1 MFKTLLRT
9 LSALSITTIS
19 LTASMS
25 FAEHPAHTL
34 DLPCTDPANAHT
46 EKCRAEDGI
55 ESVTTD
61 VWKDSFESGSVP
73 PPTDPNPASRRDQF
87 ILPEASVDHYEL
99 EERVNLKFDINN
111 DGKNAIVGTSIFY
124 IAKNG
129 NERNFYA
136 GIRIGADLGAPL
148 VEAFPEAVWKTRF
161 KAVGSYNLGVD
172 FQVNEIFDL
181 TVKFISNS
189 ADPEAMGELSGYIQ
203 HTGYYGFKIE
213 AQFNNDG
220 VITGTDG
227 ITYGRFQ
234 NAQAEPTNTVV
245 GNLTGIIGERGAL
258 GAFHSNGNSNS
269 IIRGFAGGFRANG
282 YSEDELVTLRK
293 CVLDPFHAQCSED
306 TFDDL
311 KEARI
316 ELCIEGDNASD
327 TNQIEC
333 HNAVVAEGCI
343 LNPFQATCTGEE
355 SDFNQYS
362 EVARANR
369 IAFCDNS
376 VNAKDAF
383 CKVGTIVADA
393 CADNPFHAI
402 CGSGYDGARN
412 TLIATCHNGGAC
424 AAAVLEL
431 PNAATWANSFKTA
444 GNPQGLGDAVADTTS
459 SSSWMRVSWN
469 GDPERHFLKN
479 IKGVLPSE
487 MVTAEYVPY
496 IYTSSGRIYNYR
508 SMNLK
513 TAEFSID
520 GTATDLGGD
529 VADGV
534 ATLFARNNYPYVGI
548 FSTTDLGAPL
558 TTPLAGEPKTA
569 SWVGSFQAG
578 IVHDSGDLGYQW
590 SLEDFVLE
598 VNFDKQ
604 SIEAFVVIDESY
616 SANLV
621 KGKYD
626 DSGVISGDVYRSR
639 GYNTR
644 ERMLDRSLS
653 GSSYSYSLTGLI
665 GKEGAVGVF
674 AGRLYGGKFVA
685 RPADLVE
692 LVVDENTKKTAET
705 FLNET
710 CRADPFHKFCYLSDQ
725 RKDRIDECITND
737 GVLDDVNCKKARE
750 HHSCMLHP
758 FDEKC
763 RRTFPYHNDTMDKPY
778 YEIARTNRSN
788 FCGNPDSTGDNFDT
802 LCKGA
807 AHVALCFY
815 DPFNRICLKQSDAFC
830 ANDPDHLYCGNAV
843 YDNVRKVVC
852 KAGSSHESCATKPY
866 SPSSNVTAASWLYS
880 FYEDNKDSRE
890 HGAFLKTKL
899 GSYGLYSQFL
909 QGTEDG
915 LDNGDVEIRIGYYR
929 SKPLYGLP
937 LYGDLNLDTSTFDG
951 LEFGRDK
958 DKKGREDA
966 ADDGVAYFWGVSS
979 GWYAGIFSGTDLGE
993 PLMRPAKNTATWYG
1007 QFKIIHANEDVDKTD
1022 FTLEINF
1029 NGESTGTVEAF
1040 IHDDYEYYYLL
1051 QGDFDENGVISGTVD
1066 LGGFANHDRDDTIQ
1080 SPVRATLTG
1089 LIGAE
1094 GAVGVFIGD
1103 YIQGGFVASSK
1114 SAADAFDPNVKASD
1128 WVRSFGNTPTL
1139 PDRIGYN
1146 YNEPRHQ
1153 TRFVQGTETG
1163 LDIEYRSTVPI
1174 SQTLTLADVRTD
1186 REAAD
1191 GVAYVSGLYGR
1202 FAGIL
1207 SGTNLGAALPTVPA
1221 GANGAITAIWYGKL
1235 GLIANAVEIPKRD
1248 IDLMVD
1254 FTNKRISHSSDV
1266 GGKHLVNFSATWN
1279 SGVGYDGMLDGVF
1292 TGDITYDATPTLHNG
1307 SYVANDNS
1315 KSDGTVTGL
1324 IGQDGAVGAFKSDEG
1339 STTQYAGGF
1348 VATPG
1353 VDHLA
1358 WMNSFSNP
1366 SDVSVGVGN
1375 VPSQKQTQFV
1385 QGTGTSLNVGLLDN
1399 SVTRTL
1405 KLTDGDL
1412 GGDAADGA
1420 VYASGTWEVL
1430 NAARDGTNRT
1440 PRHYAGLLSGTNLG
1454 LPLPRVPASADGN
1467 PITAIWDGKLGL
1479 IANRVEIPKRDIDL
1493 AVDFTNNKISYSDA
1507 VNGAHFVNLNA
1518 NWESGVV
1525 YNGVLKGTI
1534 TYNPGAALDN
1544 LGPDSTKN
1552 SAGIVTGLIGQQGAV
1567 GAFRSNHVDNPT
1579 ATHTSFAGGFV
1590 AVPVANYLIW
1600 KHSFGNPT
1608 SLPTRV
1614 PWYADGQPQT
1624 EFLQGMEAKL
1634 DPGFINTPV
1643 PRSLDFANSGLGGE
1657 ATDGVAYLS
1666 GTWDVD
1672 SSDVPRHFAGILS
1685 GTNLGALLNAPVTA
1699 TWNGKLGLIADGNG
1713 DIPKRDITLNID
1725 FARKGIE
1732 IAYTRAPSRHFVA
1745 FNGLSFDKN
1754 GVITGAMTYN
1764 PGAALNDATNSAGKV
1779 TGLIGQQGAVGAFIS
1794 NHDNPSSKAAYAGGF
1809 VAVPPSE

>member
-34 DLPCTDPANAHT
+34 DLDCTDPVYRYT
-46 EKCRAEDGI
+46 EGCRAKLGI
-55 ESVTTD
+55 EPVTTD
-61 VWKDSFESGSVP
+61 VWKDSFAP
-73 PPTDPNPASRRDQF
+73 DPTPAPTDPNPTSRRDQF
-87 ILPEASVDHYEL
+87 ISPEASVDHYERD
-99 EERVNLKFDINN
+99 ERVHLQLDT
-111 DGKNAIVGTSIFY
+111 DGNGRGDTVVGTSIFY
-124 IAKNG
+124 MVKNG
-129 NERNFYA
+129 NVRNHYA

-161 KAVGSYNLGVD
+161 KAVGSYIADRD
-172 FQVNEIFDL
+172 FYVNEAFDL
-181 TVKFISNS
+181 TVKFIGTS
-189 ADPEAMGELSGYIQ
+189 DGTQTRTMGEISGYIQ
-203 HTGYYGFKIE
+203 DAGYYGYKID
-213 AQFNNDG
+213 AQFNNAG

-227 ITYGRFQ
+227 ITYGRFE
-234 NAQAEPTNTVV
+234 NAQAEPTDTIV

-258 GAFHSNGNSNS
+258 GAFHSDGNSNS
-269 IIRGFAGGFRANG
+269 RILGFAGGFRANG
-282 YSEDELVTLRK
+282 YSKDQLVVLRK

-306 TFDDL
+306 KFDAL
-311 KEARI
+311 KDARI
-316 ELCIEGDNASD
+316 ELCIDGNNASEAARLAKPH
-327 TNQIEC
+327 EC

-343 LNPFQATCTGEE
+343 LNPFQATCTGEG
-355 SDFNQYS
+355 SDFNKHS
-362 EVARANR
+362 AAARSNR
-369 IAFCDNS
+369 AEFCDS
-376 VNAKDAF
+376 RDKVGNAL
-383 CKVGTIVADA
+383 CTGGTIVIDV

-402 CGSGYDGARN
+402 CGSGYEGARN

-431 PNAATWANSFKTA
+431 PNAATWANSFKTV
-444 GNPQGLGDAVADTTS
+444 GNPQGLRDAVADTIINQGIDS
-459 SSSWMRVSWN
+459 PGSQ
-469 GDPERHFLKN
+469 FLKN

-508 SMNLK
+508 TMNLK

-604 SIEAFVVIDESY
+604 SIEAFVVIDQSY

-807 AHVALCFY
+807 AHVKLCFY

-880 FYEDNKDSRE
+880 FYKDNKDSRE

-929 SKPLYGLP
+929 SKPLYG
-937 LYGDLNLDTSTFDG
+937 DLNLDTSTFDG

-966 ADDGVAYFWGVSS
+966 ADDGVAYFRGVSS

-1007 QFKIIHANEDVDKTD
+1007 QFKTIDIEDGVDKID

-1029 NGESTGTVEAF
+1029 NGESTGTVGAF
-1040 IHDDYEYYYLL
+1040 IHSRADDYYLL
-1051 QGDFDENGVISGTVD
+1051 SGKFDENGVISGTVD
-1066 LGGFANHDRDDTIQ
+1066 WGGFANHDRDDTIQ
-1080 SPVRATLTG
+1080 YPLRATLTG

-1094 GAVGVFIGD
+1094 GAVGVFVD
-1103 YIQGGFVASSK
+1103 AYNYIFVGGFVASSK

-1163 LDIEYRSTVPI
+1163 LDIEYSFTVPI

-1191 GVAYVSGLYGR
+1191 GVAYVSGWYGR

-1207 SGTNLGAALPTVPA
+1207 SGTNLGATLPTVPA
-1221 GANGAITAIWYGKL
+1221 GADGKAITAIWYGKL
-1235 GLIANAVEIPKRD
+1235 GLVANAVEIPTRD
-1248 IDLMVD
+1248 IKLAVD

-1266 GGKHLVNFSATWN
+1266 GGEHLVNFSATWN

-1292 TGDITYDATPTLHNG
+1292 TGEITYDGHAG
-1307 SYVANDNS
+1307 IVS
-1315 KSDGTVTGL
+1315 GI
-1324 IGQDGAVGAFKSDEG
+1324 IGRDGAVGAFRGEHFS
-1339 STTQYAGGF
+1339 YAGGF
-1348 VATPG
+1348 VADPG
-1353 VDHLA
+1353 VNVRD
-1358 WMNSFSNP
+1358 WVDSFGNP
-1366 SDVSVGVGN
+1366 SDLPTM
-1375 VPSQKQTQFV
+1375 VPWIKEHGQPQTQFV
-1385 QGTGTSLNVGLLDN
+1385 QGTGTSLNVGSIIGHELEI
-1399 SVTRTL
+1399 L
-1405 KLTDGDL
+1405 KLSDGDL
-1412 GGDAADGA
+1412 GGEVADGVA
-1420 VYASGTWEVL
+1420 YMGKKWKFSNPDGSQ
-1430 NAARDGTNRT
+1430 RDV
-1440 PRHYAGLLSGTNLG
+1440 PRHHAGLLSGTYLG
-1454 LPLPRVPASADGN
+1454 LPLFTVPAGANGA
-1467 PITAIWDGKLGL
+1467 ITAIWDGKLGL
-1479 IANRVEIPKRDIDL
+1479 IANAVEIPKRDIGL
-1493 AVDFTNNKISYSDA
+1493 TVDFTNNKISHKSA
-1507 VNGAHFVNLNA
+1507 LNGAHFVDLNA
-1518 NWESGVV
+1518 KWINDDSPV
-1525 YNGVLKGTI
+1525 GVLKGTI

-1544 LGPDSTKN
+1544 LDADSTRN
-1552 SAGIVTGLIGQQGAV
+1552 SAGIVTGLIGQEGAV
-1567 GAFRSNHVDNPT
+1567 GAFRSNHVVEPIA
-1579 ATHTSFAGGFV
+1579 ATHTSYAGGFV
-1590 AVPVANYLIW
+1590 AVPVVNYLTW
-1600 KHSFGNPT
+1600 VHSFGNPS
-1608 SLPTRV
+1608 SLPAMVPGHQDEQQTRFV
-1614 PWYADGQPQT
+1614 
-1624 EFLQGMEAKL
+1624 QGTGTGL
-1634 DPGFINTPV
+1634 NTRAIGNLRPKT
-1643 PRSLDFANSGLGGE
+1643 LTLANGDLGGE
-1657 ATDGVAYLS
+1657 AADGVAYVFTNWQVRKPGATVTVS
-1666 GTWDVD
+1666 
-1672 SSDVPRHFAGILS
+1672 VPRYYAGILS
-1685 GTNLGALLNAPVTA
+1685 STHLGAPLDASVA
-1699 TWNGKLGLIADGNG
+1699 AAWSGKLGMIVDDSNVPL
-1713 DIPKRDITLNID
+1713 RDITLNID
-1725 FARKGIE
+1725 FANRGIE
-1732 IAYTRAPSRHFVA
+1732 IADTKTTANKHFVN
-1745 FNGLSFDKN
+1745 FDNLSWDIN
-1754 GVITGAMTYN
+1754 GVITGDIHYN
-1764 PGAALNDATNSAGKV
+1764 PGAAFDTNTNITGTVS
-1779 TGLIGQQGAVGAFIS
+1779 GLIGQQGAVGAFIS
-1794 NHDNPSSKAAYAGGF
+1794 NGTVTTPYAGGF
-1809 VAVPPSE
+1809 VARPPSE